1 MTEKMNAFAIVSW
14 EAVVRRVASVAFH
27 RLQVL
32 VRALRHRSEVMRL
45 TDLDDRALKD
55 IGLTRVEVLGA
66 LAEPF
71 HKDPS
76 AILLVR
82 SVERRS
88 RLRPVAVTPESLSR
102 RERDR
107 GEGFALTQEG
117 SFSTRVAV

>member
-1 MTEKMNAFAIVSW
+1 MTEKMNAFATVSW
-14 EAVVRRVASVAFH
+14 DIVARRVGSVALH
-27 RLQVL
+27 RVQALI
-32 VRALRHRSEVMRL
+32 RALRHRSEVMRL

-88 RLRPVAVTPESLSR
+88 RLRPMAVTASLSR
-102 RERDR
+102 RERGR
-107 GEGFALTQEG
+107 CEG
-117 SFSTRVAV
+117 SALATESASSTRVAV